1 MKSLLAAVAVTALTI
16 GISGAAMAHDINI
29 GVSIGVPA
37 PVRVAPP
44 VVVYRPSPPPVVY
57 APAPVVATS
66 RWHDRREWREHK
78 WREHQRREWR
88 EQRRHEREDRHHRDH
103 DYRHWR

>member
-44 VVVYRPSPPPVVY
+44 AVVYRPSPPPVVY
-57 APAPVVATS
+57 APAPVVVTS

-78 WREHQRREWR
+78 WRE
-88 EQRRHEREDRHHRDH
+88 QRRHEREDRHHRNHDH
-103 DYRHWR
+103 RHWR